1 MMPQMEPLERLLN
14 LVGLL
19 LETRRPLTFD
29 EIREAMPEAYG
40 GENVE
45 SAKRKFE
52 RDKDDLRAYDI
63 PLEIRDIDAWGT
75 EQGYLIPKEAY
86 YLPEISFTGEEM
98 AALYVAAQTDD
109 EDRTAEK
116 AVRKLLYGA
125 EGGVLA
131 GLGGSPLA
139 AGSDTPSRRL
149 LAAAEAA
156 LRQRRVSF
164 GYRTSAGQSSERD
177 VDAYAMVSR
186 GGRWYLVGHDHER
199 SGVRAFRLSRM
210 TTELADRGEGSAPP
224 DDFHAAEHVQAPA
237 GEGDPNQHALV
248 ALVPDVAWWATT
260 GLPGARPGSPRDD
273 GRVEVLVPLGDE
285 AAVIDWILGFGPDAE
300 AIAPP
305 SVRDEVVRRLLEA
318 SR

>member
-40 GENVE
+40 GENIE

-63 PLEIRDIDAWGT
+63 PLEIHDIDAWGT
-75 EQGYLIPKEAY
+75 EQGYVIPKEAY
-86 YLPEISFTGEEM
+86 YLPEISFTAEEM
-98 AALYVAAQTDD
+98 AALYVAAQTED
-109 EDRTAEK
+109 EDRTAAK
-116 AVRKLLYGA
+116 AVRKLLYGS

-131 GLGGSPLA
+131 GLAGSPLA
-139 AGSDTPSRRL
+139 AGSDTPNRRL

-164 GYRTSAGQSSERD
+164 GYRTSAGRASERD

-186 GGRWYLVGHDHER
+186 GGRWYLVGHDRER
-199 SGVRAFRLSRM
+199 DDVRAFRLSRM
-210 TTELADRGEGSAPP
+210 TTEIDDRGEGSSPP
-224 DDFHAAEHVQAPA
+224 EDFRAAEHVQAPA
-237 GEGDPNQHALV
+237 GDGDPTQV
-248 ALVPDVAWWATT
+248 ARILFAPDVAWWATT
-260 GLPGARPGSPRDD
+260 GLPGAHRRTPTTD
-273 GRVEVLVPLGDE
+273 GRVEVSVPLGDE
-285 AAVIDWILGFGPDAE
+285 AAVADWVLGFGPDAE
-300 AIAPP
+300 AVSPLAL
-305 SVRDEVVRRLLEA
+305 RDEVVRRLREA
-318 SR
+318 AR